1 MKSFKDHSLWILN
14 NKNGKIDQKMKNKGE
29 IFMKRFFLH
38 AKIHRARITKKSLD
52 YEGSI
57 TIDEVLM
64 KAVGIEEGE
73 LVQVVNIENGSRFET
88 YVIKGPENSGAI
100 ELNGAAARMGELGDK
115 VIIMA
120 YALFDED
127 EERRIKTVVLDSQN
141 RINRVL

>member
-1 MKSFKDHSLWILN
+1 MKK
-14 NKNGKIDQKMKNKGE
+14 
-29 IFMKRFFLH
+29 FFLH
-38 AKIHRARITKKSLD
+38 AKIHRAKITGKSLD

-57 TIDEVLM
+57 TVDEVLM
-64 KAVGIEEGE
+64 KAVEIEEGE

-120 YALFDED
+120 YGLFDAD
-127 EERRIKTVVLDSQN
+127 ESHKAKTVVVNSQN
-141 RINRVL
+141 KINRVL

>member
-1 MKSFKDHSLWILN
+1 MKK
-14 NKNGKIDQKMKNKGE
+14 
-29 IFMKRFFLH
+29 FFLH
-38 AKIHRARITKKSLD
+38 AKIHRARITGKSLD

-57 TIDEVLM
+57 TIDSALM

-73 LVQVVNIENGSRFET
+73 LVQVVNVDNGARFET

-120 YALFDED
+120 YALFDEK
-127 EERRIKTVVLDSQN
+127 EAHKAKTVVLDSKN

>member
-1 MKSFKDHSLWILN
+1 
-14 NKNGKIDQKMKNKGE
+14 
-29 IFMKRFFLH
+29 MKRFFLH
-38 AKIHRARITKKSLD
+38 AKIHRAKVTGKSLD

-57 TIDEVLM
+57 TIDEALM

-88 YVIKGPENSGAI
+88 YVIKGPEDSGAI

-120 YALFDED
+120 YALFDK
-127 EERRIKTVVLDSQN
+127 EEKHKVRTVVLDSQN
-141 RINRVL
+141 KVNRVL

>member
-1 MKSFKDHSLWILN
+1 
-14 NKNGKIDQKMKNKGE
+14 
-29 IFMKRFFLH
+29 MKRFFLH
-38 AKIHRARITKKSLD
+38 AKIHRARITGKSLD

-57 TIDEVLM
+57 TVDEALM

-120 YALFDED
+120 YGLFDRG
-127 EERRIKTVVLDSQN
+127 EEHKTKTVVLDSKN